1 MMPDTNAANRIRA
14 LMGQSQDPLVQPTPD
29 IEVGPMIEFD
39 QPDGGFE
46 FDRHFEKPDAFIK
59 ATSGPE
65 AGNLVPN
72 PDFHLDPVDLGP
84 SEKPMTPYEQHKAFL
99 RQRYQQNK
107 QNLRDRY
114 SSVMQDR
121 RARYS

>member
-14 LMGQSQDPLVQPTPD
+14 LMGQSHDSLVQPTPD
-29 IEVGPMIEFD
+29 IEVGPMVEFD
-39 QPDGGFE
+39 QPGGGFE
-46 FDRHFEKPDAFIK
+46 FDQHFEKPSAFIR

-72 PDFHLDPVDLGP
+72 PDFHADPVDFGP
-84 SEKPMTPYEQHKAFL
+84 SEKPLTPYEQHKAFL
-99 RQRYQQNK
+99 RQQYQQNK

-114 SSVMQDR
+114 YFGKQQLRD
-121 RARYS
+121 RYS